1 MEIGWIC
8 AVAAL
13 ALAAAILLLKWALLR
28 ASLREVSRELAEK
41 LRTDTNT
48 LISLSSGDRAVRA
61 LAAQMNIQLQ
71 ALRRE
76 RLRLQKGD
84 AELKNAI
91 TNVSHDLRTPLTAI
105 CGYLELLEKEEHSE
119 KARRYLAVIRE
130 RSQAMRDLTEELFR
144 YSMAA
149 AAAEEMTR
157 QPVSVKDVLEQ
168 SLAGFYGSLT
178 EKGISPEIRLP
189 NGPVTRNLDPAALR
203 RIFDNLLNN
212 ALKYSDGDLRV
223 SLTEAGEAFF
233 PTPPGN
239 WTACRPSGCS
249 TGFTLWKPPAV
260 PPDWGFPSPTC
271 WWRKWAARSA
281 RNTFLA
287 GCGFLCAFRKRR
299 GEGDLP
305 GQSPGVFPHGGT
317 GVEQHQQFRNGHGVP
332 QCPSPG
338 QRRQQQN
345 QRAADHQPPP
355 NGDHEGRP
363 GLQNGLEIIG
373 GEDVHGQKQE
383 GEVVG
388 PDDPGAMARISGEG
402 FMKTRTYRFG
412 QDRLR
417 AVQKR
422 PKTAVVPRARRRVA
436 RMRSPFPAPKL
447 VEKIG

>member
-48 LISLSSGDRAVRA
+48 LISLSSGDQAVRA

-130 RSQAMRDLTEELFR
+130 RSQTMRDLTEELFR

-178 EKGISPEIRLP
+178 EKGISPEIQLP
-189 NGPVTRNLDPAALR
+189 QGPEMRNPDPAALR

-212 ALKYSDGDLRV
+212 AQKYSDGDLRV
-223 SLTEAGEAFF
+223 SLTEAGEAVFSNAAGKLDCVQTQRLF
-233 PTPPGN
+233 DRFYTVE
-239 WTACRPSGCS
+239 TASGS
-249 TGFTLWKPPAV
+249 TGL
-260 PPDWGFPSPTC
+260 
-271 WWRKWAARSA
+271 
-281 RNTFLA
+281 
-287 GCGFLCAFRKRR
+287 
-299 GEGDLP
+299 
-305 GQSPGVFPHGGT
+305 
-317 GVEQHQQFRNGHGVP
+317 
-332 QCPSPG
+332 
-338 QRRQQQN
+338 
-345 QRAADHQPPP
+345 
-355 NGDHEGRP
+355 
-363 GLQNGLEIIG
+363 GLSIA
-373 GEDVHGQKQE
+373 H
-383 GEVVG
+383 
-388 PDDPGAMARISGEG
+388 M
-402 FMKTRTYRFG
+402 
-412 QDRLR
+412 
-417 AVQKR
+417 
-422 PKTAVVPRARRRVA
+422 
-436 RMRSPFPAPKL
+436 L
-447 VEKIG
+447 VEKMGGEIGAEYVSGRLRIFVRFPEATR

>member
-8 AVAAL
+8 AVVAL

-189 NGPVTRNLDPAALR
+189 NGPVVRNLDPAALR

-223 SLTEAGEAFF
+223 SLTEAGEAVFSNAAGKLDCVQTQRLF
-233 PTPPGN
+233 DRFYTVE
-239 WTACRPSGCS
+239 TASGS
-249 TGFTLWKPPAV
+249 TGL
-260 PPDWGFPSPTC
+260 
-271 WWRKWAARSA
+271 
-281 RNTFLA
+281 
-287 GCGFLCAFRKRR
+287 
-299 GEGDLP
+299 
-305 GQSPGVFPHGGT
+305 
-317 GVEQHQQFRNGHGVP
+317 
-332 QCPSPG
+332 
-338 QRRQQQN
+338 
-345 QRAADHQPPP
+345 
-355 NGDHEGRP
+355 
-363 GLQNGLEIIG
+363 GLSIA
-373 GEDVHGQKQE
+373 H
-383 GEVVG
+383 
-388 PDDPGAMARISGEG
+388 M
-402 FMKTRTYRFG
+402 
-412 QDRLR
+412 
-417 AVQKR
+417 
-422 PKTAVVPRARRRVA
+422 
-436 RMRSPFPAPKL
+436 L
-447 VEKIG
+447 VEKMGGEIGAEYVSGRLRIFVRFPEEAR

>member
-105 CGYLELLEKEEHSE
+105 YGYLELLEKEEHSE

-178 EKGISPEIRLP
+178 EKGISPEIQLP
-189 NGPVTRNLDPAALR
+189 QGPVMRNLDPAALR

-223 SLTEAGEAFF
+223 SLTEAGEAVFSNAAGKLDCVQTQRLF
-233 PTPPGN
+233 DRFYTVE
-239 WTACRPSGCS
+239 TASGS
-249 TGFTLWKPPAV
+249 TGL
-260 PPDWGFPSPTC
+260 
-271 WWRKWAARSA
+271 
-281 RNTFLA
+281 
-287 GCGFLCAFRKRR
+287 
-299 GEGDLP
+299 
-305 GQSPGVFPHGGT
+305 
-317 GVEQHQQFRNGHGVP
+317 
-332 QCPSPG
+332 
-338 QRRQQQN
+338 
-345 QRAADHQPPP
+345 
-355 NGDHEGRP
+355 
-363 GLQNGLEIIG
+363 GLSIA
-373 GEDVHGQKQE
+373 H
-383 GEVVG
+383 
-388 PDDPGAMARISGEG
+388 M
-402 FMKTRTYRFG
+402 
-412 QDRLR
+412 
-417 AVQKR
+417 
-422 PKTAVVPRARRRVA
+422 
-436 RMRSPFPAPKL
+436 L
-447 VEKIG
+447 VEKMGGEIGAEYVSGRLRIFVRFPEAAR

>member
-8 AVAAL
+8 AVVAL

-149 AAAEEMTR
+149 AAAEDMTR

-189 NGPVTRNLDPAALR
+189 NGPVVRNLDPAALR

-223 SLTEAGEAFF
+223 SLTEAGEAVFSNAAGKLDCVQTQRLF
-233 PTPPGN
+233 DRFYTVE
-239 WTACRPSGCS
+239 TASGS
-249 TGFTLWKPPAV
+249 TGL
-260 PPDWGFPSPTC
+260 
-271 WWRKWAARSA
+271 
-281 RNTFLA
+281 
-287 GCGFLCAFRKRR
+287 
-299 GEGDLP
+299 
-305 GQSPGVFPHGGT
+305 
-317 GVEQHQQFRNGHGVP
+317 
-332 QCPSPG
+332 
-338 QRRQQQN
+338 
-345 QRAADHQPPP
+345 
-355 NGDHEGRP
+355 
-363 GLQNGLEIIG
+363 GLSIA
-373 GEDVHGQKQE
+373 H
-383 GEVVG
+383 
-388 PDDPGAMARISGEG
+388 M
-402 FMKTRTYRFG
+402 
-412 QDRLR
+412 
-417 AVQKR
+417 
-422 PKTAVVPRARRRVA
+422 
-436 RMRSPFPAPKL
+436 L
-447 VEKIG
+447 VEKMGGEIGAEYVSGRLRIFVRFPEAAR

>member
-8 AVAAL
+8 AVVAL

-91 TNVSHDLRTPLTAI
+91 TNVSYDLRTPLTAI

-223 SLTEAGEAFF
+223 SLTEAGEAVFSNAAGKLDCVQIQRLF
-233 PTPPGN
+233 DRFYTVE
-239 WTACRPSGCS
+239 TASGS
-249 TGFTLWKPPAV
+249 TGL
-260 PPDWGFPSPTC
+260 
-271 WWRKWAARSA
+271 
-281 RNTFLA
+281 
-287 GCGFLCAFRKRR
+287 
-299 GEGDLP
+299 
-305 GQSPGVFPHGGT
+305 
-317 GVEQHQQFRNGHGVP
+317 
-332 QCPSPG
+332 
-338 QRRQQQN
+338 
-345 QRAADHQPPP
+345 
-355 NGDHEGRP
+355 
-363 GLQNGLEIIG
+363 GLSIA
-373 GEDVHGQKQE
+373 H
-383 GEVVG
+383 
-388 PDDPGAMARISGEG
+388 M
-402 FMKTRTYRFG
+402 
-412 QDRLR
+412 
-417 AVQKR
+417 
-422 PKTAVVPRARRRVA
+422 
-436 RMRSPFPAPKL
+436 L
-447 VEKIG
+447 VEKMGGEIGAEYVSGRLRIFVRFPEAAR

>member
-8 AVAAL
+8 AVVAL

-61 LAAQMNIQLQ
+61 LAAQMNIHLQ

-189 NGPVTRNLDPAALR
+189 NGPVVRNLDPAALR

-223 SLTEAGEAFF
+223 SLTEAGEAVFSNAAGKLDCVQTQRLF
-233 PTPPGN
+233 DRFYTVE
-239 WTACRPSGCS
+239 TASGS
-249 TGFTLWKPPAV
+249 TGL
-260 PPDWGFPSPTC
+260 
-271 WWRKWAARSA
+271 
-281 RNTFLA
+281 
-287 GCGFLCAFRKRR
+287 
-299 GEGDLP
+299 
-305 GQSPGVFPHGGT
+305 
-317 GVEQHQQFRNGHGVP
+317 
-332 QCPSPG
+332 
-338 QRRQQQN
+338 
-345 QRAADHQPPP
+345 
-355 NGDHEGRP
+355 
-363 GLQNGLEIIG
+363 GLSIA
-373 GEDVHGQKQE
+373 H
-383 GEVVG
+383 
-388 PDDPGAMARISGEG
+388 M
-402 FMKTRTYRFG
+402 
-412 QDRLR
+412 
-417 AVQKR
+417 
-422 PKTAVVPRARRRVA
+422 
-436 RMRSPFPAPKL
+436 L
-447 VEKIG
+447 VEKMGGEIGAEYVSGRLRIFVRFPEAAR

>member
-223 SLTEAGEAFF
+223 SLTEAGEAVFSNAAGKLDCVQTQRLF
-233 PTPPGN
+233 DRFYTVE
-239 WTACRPSGCS
+239 TASGS
-249 TGFTLWKPPAV
+249 TGL
-260 PPDWGFPSPTC
+260 
-271 WWRKWAARSA
+271 
-281 RNTFLA
+281 
-287 GCGFLCAFRKRR
+287 
-299 GEGDLP
+299 
-305 GQSPGVFPHGGT
+305 
-317 GVEQHQQFRNGHGVP
+317 
-332 QCPSPG
+332 
-338 QRRQQQN
+338 
-345 QRAADHQPPP
+345 
-355 NGDHEGRP
+355 
-363 GLQNGLEIIG
+363 GLSIA
-373 GEDVHGQKQE
+373 H
-383 GEVVG
+383 
-388 PDDPGAMARISGEG
+388 M
-402 FMKTRTYRFG
+402 
-412 QDRLR
+412 
-417 AVQKR
+417 
-422 PKTAVVPRARRRVA
+422 
-436 RMRSPFPAPKL
+436 L
-447 VEKIG
+447 VEKMGGEIGAEYVSGRRRFNAAA

>member
-8 AVAAL
+8 AVVAL

-130 RSQAMRDLTEELFR
+130 RSQTMRDLTEELFR

-223 SLTEAGEAFF
+223 SLTEAGEAVFSNAAGKLDCVQTQRLF
-233 PTPPGN
+233 DRFYTVE
-239 WTACRPSGCS
+239 TASGS
-249 TGFTLWKPPAV
+249 TGL
-260 PPDWGFPSPTC
+260 
-271 WWRKWAARSA
+271 
-281 RNTFLA
+281 
-287 GCGFLCAFRKRR
+287 
-299 GEGDLP
+299 
-305 GQSPGVFPHGGT
+305 
-317 GVEQHQQFRNGHGVP
+317 
-332 QCPSPG
+332 
-338 QRRQQQN
+338 
-345 QRAADHQPPP
+345 
-355 NGDHEGRP
+355 
-363 GLQNGLEIIG
+363 GLSIA
-373 GEDVHGQKQE
+373 H
-383 GEVVG
+383 
-388 PDDPGAMARISGEG
+388 M
-402 FMKTRTYRFG
+402 
-412 QDRLR
+412 
-417 AVQKR
+417 
-422 PKTAVVPRARRRVA
+422 
-436 RMRSPFPAPKL
+436 L
-447 VEKIG
+447 VEKMGGEIGAEYVSGRLRIFVRFPEAAR

>member
-8 AVAAL
+8 AVVAL

-189 NGPVTRNLDPAALR
+189 NGPVVRNLDPAALR

-223 SLTEAGEAFF
+223 SLTEAGEAVFSNAAGKLDCVQTQRLF
-233 PTPPGN
+233 DRFYTVE
-239 WTACRPSGCS
+239 TASGS
-249 TGFTLWKPPAV
+249 TGLGLSIAHMMVEKMGGEIGAEYVSGRLRIFV
-260 PPDWGFPSPTC
+260 RFPE
-271 WWRKWAARSA
+271 AAR
-281 RNTFLA
+281 
-287 GCGFLCAFRKRR
+287 
-299 GEGDLP
+299 
-305 GQSPGVFPHGGT
+305 
-317 GVEQHQQFRNGHGVP
+317 
-332 QCPSPG
+332 
-338 QRRQQQN
+338 
-345 QRAADHQPPP
+345 
-355 NGDHEGRP
+355 
-363 GLQNGLEIIG
+363 
-373 GEDVHGQKQE
+373 
-383 GEVVG
+383 
-388 PDDPGAMARISGEG
+388 
-402 FMKTRTYRFG
+402 
-412 QDRLR
+412 
-417 AVQKR
+417 
-422 PKTAVVPRARRRVA
+422 
-436 RMRSPFPAPKL
+436 
-447 VEKIG
+447 